1 MFKFLKRSF
10 VNNDKKKDEIVLSDI
25 YQQNSID
32 FLPNLT
38 GRKRKIIINILS
50 IFVISTTFF
59 LNMFYVF
66 DKTNNSAVLAVGN
79 FTEVVYKCFPFDIK
93 AMYQGSILISFEKK
107 NISLQNIRFDNDKD
121 NQILSS
127 FVNKNT
133 SVIGWH
139 QKENLRDVV
148 HFWLKS
154 SPTLEKLYKQYH
166 VNYSLQLMII
176 YNLLL
181 VIPLISSWI
190 FYRITKKIVSFI
202 VNLVVGKKILS
213 YNDFEDGRND
223 GLTVLFI
230 NNDIEREFKNK
241 LSDLFINN
249 KQKFIELTTNLLS
262 QINNDSNSLLLNDN
276 KIYLDDFYKN
286 NDKICFYYS
295 TMNDIIDFDN
305 MLKKLNSVNTEEENN
320 QIVLNNRIDLI
331 RQNND
336 ELVKLSDKILSMEDN
351 PLLTEKIVN
360 NKDEIVNSLLIEEL
374 YKNKRMASC

>member
-1 MFKFLKRSF
+1 M
-10 VNNDKKKDEIVLSDI
+10 
-25 YQQNSID
+25 
-32 FLPNLT
+32 
-38 GRKRKIIINILS
+38 
-50 IFVISTTFF
+50 ISTTFF

-66 DKTNNSAVLAVGN
+66 DKTNNPAVLAVSN

-139 QKENLRDVV
+139 KKENLRDVV

-154 SPTLEKLYKQYH
+154 FPTLEKLYKQYN

-181 VIPLISSWI
+181 VVPLLSSWI

-202 VNLVVGKKILS
+202 VNFVVGKKILS
-213 YNDFEDGRND
+213 YDDFENGRND
-223 GLTVLFI
+223 GLDILFI
-230 NNDIEREFKNK
+230 NKDIEREFKNK
-241 LSDLFINN
+241 LSDLSIND
-249 KQKFIELTTNLLS
+249 KQKFLELTTNLLS

-276 KIYLDDFYKN
+276 KIYIDDFYRD

-295 TMNDIIDFDN
+295 AMNDIIDFN
-305 MLKKLNSVNTEEENN
+305 EILNKTNSEEENN
-320 QIVLNNRIDLI
+320 DKQIVLNNRIDLI

-374 YKNKRMASC
+374 YKNKRIVNCSVVTINIILINLKNINIFL

>member
-1 MFKFLKRSF
+1 MKRPF

-25 YQQNSID
+25 YQQSSVN
-32 FLPNLT
+32 FLPNFT
-38 GRKRKIIINILS
+38 GRKRKTIINTFS
-50 IFVISTTFF
+50 IFVISTIFF

-79 FTEVVYKCFPFDIK
+79 FTEVVYKCFPMDMK
-93 AMYQGSILISFEKK
+93 AVYQRSNLIAFEKK

-127 FVNKNT
+127 FVNQNT
-133 SVIGWH
+133 STIGWH
-139 QKENLRDVV
+139 QKEKLRDVV

-213 YNDFEDGRND
+213 YYDFENGRND
-223 GLTVLFI
+223 GLDILFI
-230 NNDIEREFKNK
+230 NKDIEREFKNK
-241 LSDLFINN
+241 LSDLSIND

-276 KIYLDDFYKN
+276 KIYVDDFYRDN
-286 NDKICFYYS
+286 GEICFYYS
-295 TMNDIIDFDN
+295 AMNDIIDFDKI
-305 MLKKLNSVNTEEENN
+305 LKKLNTEEENN
-320 QIVLNNRIDLI
+320 KQIVFNSKIDLI

-336 ELVKLSDKILSMEDN
+336 ELVKLSNKILSIEDN

-360 NKDEIVNSLLIEEL
+360 NKDEIVNSSLIEEL
-374 YKNKRMASC
+374 YKNKRIANC

>member
-1 MFKFLKRSF
+1 MFKFLKRAF

-59 LNMFYVF
+59 LNMSYVF
-66 DKTNNSAVLAVGN
+66 DKTNNPAVLAVGN
-79 FTEVVYKCFPFDIK
+79 FTEVVYKCFPMDMK
-93 AMYQGSILISFEKK
+93 AVYQSSNLIAFEKK

-127 FVNKNT
+127 FVNQKT
-133 SVIGWH
+133 SIIGWH
-139 QKENLRDVV
+139 QKEKLRDVV

-154 SPTLEKLYKQYH
+154 SPTLEKLYKQYN

-181 VIPLISSWI
+181 VVPLLSSWI

-202 VNLVVGKKILS
+202 VNFVVGKKILS
-213 YNDFEDGRND
+213 YDDFENGRND
-223 GLTVLFI
+223 GLDILFI
-230 NNDIEREFKNK
+230 NKDIEREFKNK

-276 KIYLDDFYKN
+276 KIYVDDFYRDN
-286 NDKICFYYS
+286 GEICFYYS
-295 TMNDIIDFDN
+295 AMNDIIDFDKI
-305 MLKKLNSVNTEEENN
+305 LKKLNTEEENN
-320 QIVLNNRIDLI
+320 KQIVFNSKIDLI

-336 ELVKLSDKILSMEDN
+336 ELVKLSNKILSIEDN

-360 NKDEIVNSLLIEEL
+360 NKDEIVNSSLIEEL
-374 YKNKRMASC
+374 YKNKRIANC

>member
-1 MFKFLKRSF
+1 M
-10 VNNDKKKDEIVLSDI
+10 
-25 YQQNSID
+25 
-32 FLPNLT
+32 
-38 GRKRKIIINILS
+38 
-50 IFVISTTFF
+50 ISTTFF

-66 DKTNNSAVLAVGN
+66 DKTNNPAVLAVSN
-79 FTEVVYKCFPFDIK
+79 FTEVVYKCFPMDMK
-93 AMYQGSILISFEKK
+93 AVYQSSNLIAFEKK

-127 FVNKNT
+127 FVNQNT
-133 SVIGWH
+133 STIGWH
-139 QKENLRDVV
+139 QKEKLRDVV

-166 VNYSLQLMII
+166 VNYSFQLMII

-181 VIPLISSWI
+181 VIPLISSCI

-202 VNLVVGKKILS
+202 VNFVVGKKILS
-213 YNDFEDGRND
+213 YDDFENGRND
-223 GLTVLFI
+223 GLDILFI
-230 NNDIEREFKNK
+230 NKDIEREFKNK
-241 LSDLFINN
+241 LSDLSIND
-249 KQKFIELTTNLLS
+249 KQKFLELTTNLLS

-276 KIYLDDFYKN
+276 KIYIDDFYRD

-295 TMNDIIDFDN
+295 AMNDIIDFN
-305 MLKKLNSVNTEEENN
+305 EILNKTNSEEENN
-320 QIVLNNRIDLI
+320 DKQIVLNNRIDLI

-374 YKNKRMASC
+374 YKNKRIVNCSVVTINIILINLKNINIFL

>member
-1 MFKFLKRSF
+1 M
-10 VNNDKKKDEIVLSDI
+10 
-25 YQQNSID
+25 
-32 FLPNLT
+32 
-38 GRKRKIIINILS
+38 
-50 IFVISTTFF
+50 
-59 LNMFYVF
+59 
-66 DKTNNSAVLAVGN
+66 
-79 FTEVVYKCFPFDIK
+79 
-93 AMYQGSILISFEKK
+93 ISFEKK

>member
-1 MFKFLKRSF
+1 
-10 VNNDKKKDEIVLSDI
+10 
-25 YQQNSID
+25 
-32 FLPNLT
+32 
-38 GRKRKIIINILS
+38 
-50 IFVISTTFF
+50 
-59 LNMFYVF
+59 
-66 DKTNNSAVLAVGN
+66 
-79 FTEVVYKCFPFDIK
+79 
-93 AMYQGSILISFEKK
+93 
-107 NISLQNIRFDNDKD
+107 
-121 NQILSS
+121 
-127 FVNKNT
+127 
-133 SVIGWH
+133 
-139 QKENLRDVV
+139 
-148 HFWLKS
+148 
-154 SPTLEKLYKQYH
+154 
-166 VNYSLQLMII
+166 MII

-374 YKNKRMASC
+374 YKNKIMASC